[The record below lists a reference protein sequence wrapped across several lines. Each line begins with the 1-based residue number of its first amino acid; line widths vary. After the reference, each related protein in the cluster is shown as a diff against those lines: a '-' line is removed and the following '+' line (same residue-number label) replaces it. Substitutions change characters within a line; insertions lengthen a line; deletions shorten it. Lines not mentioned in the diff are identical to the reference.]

1 MSKRSYTDIRKL
13 EPEIIALR
21 DEGKSRGE
29 IAEVLGLTWKQVDN
43 WITRYKRRK
52 AAIANGL
59 PIKCKGHPRT
69 RPLTTVEEYQKEIAR
84 LEMEN
89 KLLRDFLELT
99 ERK

>member
-21 DEGKSRGE
+21 DDGKSRGE
-29 IAEVLGLTWKQVDN
+29 IAEKLGLTWKQVDN
-43 WITRYKRRK
+43 WITRYNRRK
-52 AAIANGL
+52 KAVTNGV
-59 PIKCKGHPRT
+59 PVKRKGRPRT
-69 RPLTTVEEYQKEIAR
+69 RPMTKVEEYEKEIAR

-99 ERK
+99 GRM